1 MAKVALTPAQKVAAW
16 RKRFAAADP
25 EEQKKILVRI
35 GARRGERKK
44 KEFYEQFRNK
54 QQLITWTVKSGP

>member
-25 EEQKKILVRI
+25 EEQKKIHDKDI
-35 GARRGERKK
+35 GFRFYLEEVEER
-44 KEFYEQFRNK
+44 
-54 QQLITWTVKSGP
+54 